1 MNKILDYLF
10 SLIWFINGFYCK
22 ILNLVPRHQ
31 EIVARILG
39 EQYSR
44 EFTFTIGVLEILMIV
59 WILSGYKIRLNAK
72 VQILIII
79 TMNLIEFFRAKDLLL
94 FGNFNL
100 VFSIFFCALIYYK
113 EFILKQRSYA

>member
-1 MNKILDYLF
+1 MNLFKYLI
-10 SLIWFINGFYCK
+10 SSVWFVNGFYCK

-31 EIVARILG
+31 EIVERILG

-94 FGNFNL
+94 FGNLNL